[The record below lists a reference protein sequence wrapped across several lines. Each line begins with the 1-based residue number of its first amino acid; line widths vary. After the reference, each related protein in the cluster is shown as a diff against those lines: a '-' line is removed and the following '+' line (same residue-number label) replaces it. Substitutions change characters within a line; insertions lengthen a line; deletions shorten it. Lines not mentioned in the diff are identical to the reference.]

1 MRLRGPAAFD
11 CGQRDLLQW
20 RLLGSGDWGQTVNV
34 ELDGATLHVEVDGD
48 AARPPLLLWPPGRC
62 TMRVWD
68 HLVPRLAE
76 AFRVVRIDIR
86 GFGKSSPATD
96 PETRYTL
103 EQYAKDACDVLD
115 HLAIP
120 RCHVWSQ
127 SWGSRAA
134 MVFCGLYPERVLSAA
149 LYAANLDPADVPAQ
163 REGTKRAAE
172 ERRQAGI
179 AATPLPTGIMAHA
192 DPQAAAA
199 ATAAAGK
206 FDLATVVD
214 KLVMPVLIATGAHDP
229 NLTSSRVI
237 AKRLPSA
244 QLEVLHRTGHN
255 GMLEHPELALATFL
269 AFHRQL
275 GDSPAT

>member
-1 MRLRGPAAFD
+1 MKVD
-11 CGQRDLLQW
+11 
-20 RLLGSGDWGQTVNV
+20 V
-34 ELDGATLHVEVDGD
+34 DGATLHVEVDGD
-48 AARPPLLLWPPGRC
+48 AACDALLLWPPGRC

-76 AFRVVRIDIR
+76 SFRVVRIDVR
-86 GFGKSSPATD
+86 GFGRSSPAAD
-96 PETRYTL
+96 PETQYTL

-115 HLAIP
+115 HLGIP
-120 RCHVWSQ
+120 CCHVWSQ

-134 MVFCGLYPERVLSAA
+134 MVFCALHPKRVLSAA

-163 REGTKRAAE
+163 REGTKRAAT
-172 ERRQAGI
+172 ERQQAGI

-192 DPQAAAA
+192 DAQAAQAAAA
-199 ATAAAGK
+199 AASK

-214 KLVMPVLIATGAHDP
+214 KLVMPVLIATGDHDP

-237 AKRLPSA
+237 AERLPRA
-244 QLEVLHRTGHN
+244 RLEVLHRTGHN
-255 GMLEHPELALATFL
+255 AILEHPELALSTFL
-269 AFHRQL
+269 GFNRQL